1 MSWKPY
7 RGSGICFSKA
17 MERERELGMKLLKAQ
32 YHPLSFMEYSK
43 LYYHWLV
50 AERNR
55 QQQVCPRTAQS
66 IEEIYGQE
74 IPQSTLR
81 NLEQHKEL
89 CYKPLQRLMTKIET

>member
-17 MERERELGMKLLKAQ
+17 IERERELDMELELAKYK
-32 YHPLSFMEYSK
+32 PLPIKEYSK

-55 QQQVCPRTAQS
+55 QQQVCPRTAQP
-66 IEEIYGQE
+66 IEEIYGTR
-74 IPQSTLR
+74 IPATTLK
-81 NLEQHKEL
+81 NLEQHKSL
-89 CYKPLQRLMTKIET
+89 CYKPLQRLMP